1 MSENKDYLTQTQEYG
16 TVNISE
22 EVISSIAALAI
33 AEVEG
38 VCGLSASAGAEIAEL
53 LGKKSLTKGI
63 KLALDDQSVRVE
75 CFVVLL
81 YGYAIPEV
89 AKNIQDS
96 VSNAVESMTGLQVE
110 EVNVNVTGISL
121 GKK

>member
-1 MSENKDYLTQTQEYG
+1 MSENKDYMTLPQDYG
-16 TVNISE
+16 TVHISE

-33 AEVEG
+33 ADVEG
-38 VCGLSASAGAEIAEL
+38 VSGLSAGIGSDIAEL
-53 LGKKSLTKGI
+53 VGKKSLSKGI
-63 KLALDDQSVRVE
+63 KLTMEEQTVRMD

-96 VSNAVESMTGLQVE
+96 VTAAVESMTGLTVTE
-110 EVNVNVTGISL
+110 INVNVTGISL